1 MLSEVDVTV
10 CQQSFFRVTA
20 ARDSTS
26 QLDISPY
33 LQLLANEKQN
43 QMLGSIASHRKGE
56 ADRVAGVS
64 KISLKQVSNNFFL
77 KTLLTWFVTSTINLL
92 VKPILSRI

>member
-1 MLSEVDVTV
+1 
-10 CQQSFFRVTA
+10 
-20 ARDSTS
+20 
-26 QLDISPY
+26 
-33 LQLLANEKQN
+33 
-43 QMLGSIASHRKGE
+43 MLGSIASHRKGE